1 MTSPTLAES
10 PVASAPLPPP
20 PPVRRF
26 RPRAPAP
33 LAAVSLVVAAAFA
46 GPLVYLVVRSSQ
58 EGGDVLSVL
67 RSNTAVGPLTRT
79 LLLAASTAAACAALG
94 TALAWLLTR
103 TDLPLRRLF
112 RVLVALPLV
121 IPSFVGALA
130 LIAAFARGG
139 LLDEILG
146 FDALPR
152 VRGYWAVFATLTL
165 LSYPY
170 VYLPV
175 AARLSALP
183 PSLEETARS
192 LGRSPAQVF
201 RSVVLPQTTG
211 AIAAGALLVFLYV
224 VSDFGA
230 VSLLRYDTLT
240 VRIESARLFDPPT
253 ALALG
258 LLLALV
264 ALVVVVTER
273 ALSRRRVHTEA
284 VAAGRQPLQAP
295 LGVWKAPMLLLV
307 IGVVGVALVA
317 PVVVLAQWTLR
328 GLGDDRVAR
337 GVEWS
342 DLWRP
347 LLNTGGIAVVTAV
360 VAVAVVLPV
369 AYLTARHESRVGTLA
384 NALVVA
390 GFALPGLVIALAV
403 VFWVLKAPLVGGL
416 YQTFPLLV
424 FAYVVHFGAQ
434 AMRASQVA
442 VSGVPRRME
451 DAARSLGSGRWR
463 RLRTVDLPLMLPGL
477 AAGAGLVLLSTMKEL
492 PATLLLAPTGFD
504 TLATRI
510 WSATESAFFAR
521 AGLSALALV
530 ALSGVLTWL
539 LTIRRLERLH

>member
-10 PVASAPLPPP
+10 PFASAPLPPP
-20 PPVRRF
+20 PRVRRF

-33 LAAVSLVVAAAFA
+33 LAVVSLAAAAAFA
-46 GPLVYLVVRSSQ
+46 GPLVYLVVRCAQ

-67 RSNTAVGPLTRT
+67 RSNTAGGPLART

-258 LLLALV
+258 LLLGLV

-284 VAAGRQPLQAP
+284 VAAGRRPLQAP

-369 AYLTARHESRVGTLA
+369 AYLTARHDSRVGTLA

-403 VFWVLKAPLVGGL
+403 VFWVLRAPLVGGL

>member
-1 MTSPTLAES
+1 MTSAALAEP
-10 PVASAPLPPP
+10 PVAPAPLPPAP
-20 PPVRRF
+20 RVRRY
-26 RPRAPAP
+26 RQRAPAP

-46 GPLVYLVVRSSQ
+46 GPLVYLAVRTAQ
-58 EGGDVLSVL
+58 EGGDAFEVLVSD
-67 RSNTAVGPLTRT
+67 TALGPFTRT
-79 LLLAASTAAACAALG
+79 LLLASTTSAACAALG
-94 TALAWLLTR
+94 TALAWLVTR

-139 LLDEILG
+139 LLDEVLG
-146 FDALPR
+146 LDALPR
-152 VRGYWAVFATLTL
+152 VRGYWAAFLTLTL

-201 RSVVLPQTTG
+201 RSVVLPQATG

-240 VRIESARLFDPPT
+240 TRIESARLFDPPT

-258 LLLALV
+258 LLLAAV
-264 ALVVVVTER
+264 ALVVVVSER
-273 ALSRRRVHTEA
+273 GIAARRVHTEA
-284 VAAGRQPLQAP
+284 VAAGRRPLQAP
-295 LGVWKAPMLLLV
+295 LGAWKAPAVVLV
-307 IGVVGVALVA
+307 TGVVGVALVA

-328 GLGDDRVAR
+328 GLGDDRAAR

-342 DLWRP
+342 DLWQP
-347 LLNTGGIAVVTAV
+347 VLNTGGIAVVTAV

-369 AYLTARHESRVGTLA
+369 AYLTTRHRSRAGTVA

-403 VFWVLKAPLVGGL
+403 VFWVLRAPLVGGL

-539 LTIRRLERLH
+539 LTIRRLERLD

>member
-1 MTSPTLAES
+1 L
-10 PVASAPLPPP
+10 
-20 PPVRRF
+20 
-26 RPRAPAP
+26 
-33 LAAVSLVVAAAFA
+33 
-46 GPLVYLVVRSSQ
+46 GPF
-58 EGGDVLSVL
+58 
-67 RSNTAVGPLTRT
+67 TRT
-79 LLLAASTAAACAALG
+79 LLLASTTSAACAALG
-94 TALAWLLTR
+94 TALAWLVTR

-139 LLDEILG
+139 LLDEVLG
-146 FDALPR
+146 LDALPR
-152 VRGYWAVFATLTL
+152 VRGYWAAFVTLTL

-201 RSVVLPQTTG
+201 RSVVLPQATG

-240 VRIESARLFDPPT
+240 TRIESARLFDPPT

-258 LLLALV
+258 LLLAAV
-264 ALVVVVTER
+264 ALVVVVSER
-273 ALSRRRVHTEA
+273 GIAARRVHTEA
-284 VAAGRQPLQAP
+284 VAAGRRPLQAP
-295 LGVWKAPMLLLV
+295 LGAWKAPAVVLV
-307 IGVVGVALVA
+307 TGVVGVALVA

-328 GLGDDRVAR
+328 GLGDDRAAR

-342 DLWRP
+342 DVWQP
-347 LLNTGGIAVVTAV
+347 VLNTGGIAVVTAV

-369 AYLTARHESRVGTLA
+369 AYLTTRHRSRAGTVA

-403 VFWVLKAPLVGGL
+403 VFWVLRAPLVGGL

-539 LTIRRLERLH
+539 LTIRRLERLD

>member
-1 MTSPTLAES
+1 MTSVQSYAVVEP
-10 PVASAPLPPP
+10 PVAQAPLPPAP
-20 PPVRRF
+20 SVRRF
-26 RPRAPAP
+26 RPRPP
-33 LAAVSLVVAAAFA
+33 VLLVVVSLVVAVAFA
-46 GPLVYLVVRSSQ
+46 GPLVYLVVRTVQ
-58 EGGDVLSVL
+58 EGGDALDVLTSD
-67 RSNTAVGPLTRT
+67 TAVGPLTRT
-79 LLLAASTAAACAALG
+79 LLLATTTAVACAALG
-94 TALAWLLTR
+94 TSLAWLVMR

-112 RVLVALPLV
+112 RVLIALPLV
-121 IPSFVGALA
+121 IPSFVGAFV

-139 LLDEILG
+139 LLDEAFGL
-146 FDALPR
+146 DLPR
-152 VRGYWAVFATLTL
+152 VRGYWATFATLTL

-175 AARLSALP
+175 AARLAALP

-211 AIAAGALLVFLYV
+211 AIAAGSLLVFLYV
-224 VSDFGA
+224 ISDFGA

-258 LLLALV
+258 LLLAVV
-264 ALVVVVTER
+264 ALVVVASER
-273 ALSRRRVHTEA
+273 WLSRRRVHTEA

-295 LGVWKAPMLLLV
+295 LRRWKAPAV
-307 IGVVGVALVA
+307 VFVSGVLAVALVV
-317 PVVVLAQWTLR
+317 PVVVLAHWAFR
-328 GLGDDRVAR
+328 AGDRAR
-337 GVEWS
+337 GVEWA
-342 DLWRP
+342 DVWQP
-347 LLNTGGIAVVTAV
+347 LLNTGGIALVTAV

-369 AYLTARHESRVGTLA
+369 AYLTTRHASRAGALS
-384 NALVVA
+384 NGLVVA

-403 VFWVLKAPLVGGL
+403 VFWVLRAPLVGGL

-434 AMRASQVA
+434 TMRASQVA
-442 VSGVPRRME
+442 VSGVPHRME
-451 DAARSLGSGRWR
+451 DAARSLGSGRLR
-463 RLRTVDLPLMLPGL
+463 RLRTVDVPLMLPGL

-510 WSATESAFFAR
+510 WSATESALFAR
-521 AGLSALALV
+521 AGLHALVLV
-530 ALSGVLTWL
+530 ALSGLLTWL
-539 LTIRRLERLH
+539 LTIRRLERLDA

>member
-1 MTSPTLAES
+1 MTSVTVEP
-10 PVASAPLPPP
+10 PVVPAPLPPP
-20 PPVRRF
+20 PRGRRF
-26 RPRAPAP
+26 RPRPPTA
-33 LAAVSLVVAAAFA
+33 LVTVSLVVAAAFA
-46 GPLVYLVVRSSQ
+46 GPLVYLVIRTTQ
-58 EGGDVLSVL
+58 EGGDAFDVL
-67 RSNTAVGPLTRT
+67 RSDTALGPLTRT
-79 LLLAASTAAACAALG
+79 LLLASSTATVCAVLG
-94 TALAWLLTR
+94 TALAWLVMR
-103 TDLPLRRLF
+103 TDLPLRRVL

-121 IPSFVGALA
+121 IPSFVGAFV

-139 LLDEILG
+139 LLDDVLG
-146 FDALPR
+146 LDLPR
-152 VRGYWAVFATLTL
+152 VRGFWATFATLTI

-175 AARLSALP
+175 AARLAALP

-192 LGRSPAQVF
+192 LGRPPAQVF

-258 LLLALV
+258 LLLAVV
-264 ALVVVVTER
+264 ALVVVVLER
-273 ALSRRRVHTEA
+273 ALSRRRVQTEA
-284 VAAGRQPLQAP
+284 VAAGRQPLQTP
-295 LGVWKAPMLLLV
+295 LGVWKAPALALV
-307 IGVVGVALVA
+307 TALVGVALVV
-317 PVVVLAQWTLR
+317 PVAVLAHWAFR
-328 GLGDDRVAR
+328 GADRAGGR

-342 DLWRP
+342 EVWQP
-347 LLNTGGIAVVTAV
+347 LLNTGGIALVTAL

-369 AYLTARHESRVGTLA
+369 AYLTTRYATRAGTVA

-403 VFWVLKAPLVGGL
+403 VFWVLRAPLVGGL

-424 FAYVVHFGAQ
+424 FAYIVHFGAQ

-463 RLRTVDLPLMLPGL
+463 RLRTVDVPLMLPGL
-477 AAGAGLVLLSTMKEL
+477 GAGAGLVLLSTMKEL
-492 PATLLLAPTGFD
+492 PATLLLAPTGFE

-521 AGLSALALV
+521 AGLHALV
-530 ALSGVLTWL
+530 LLALSGLLTWL
-539 LTIRRLERLH
+539 LTIRRLERLS